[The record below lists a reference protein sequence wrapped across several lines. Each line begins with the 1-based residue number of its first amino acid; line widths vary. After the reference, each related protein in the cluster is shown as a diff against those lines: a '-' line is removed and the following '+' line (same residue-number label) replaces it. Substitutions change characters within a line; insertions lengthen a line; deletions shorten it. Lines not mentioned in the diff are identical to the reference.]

1 MDIKLKGVLNILL
14 KLKKSYKKIL
24 FILSILLLGF
34 FYTIFFI
41 KLFDTNYKAV
51 IHSSIFLVFTM
62 LIIFLIIILRN
73 EVTKYINKLQRSE
86 KKYKALFESTKEAIF
101 IHSIDDEGNLTKFK
115 DINKIGCKML
125 GVNKENLLKKTL
137 YDLIPEDD
145 YKYFTKDNCSFET
158 TINSMNGNFIPV
170 EISNYYF
177 EIDNKKMIQT
187 IIRDITQRKKRE
199 ERLIES
205 EKKHRY
211 LIENLP
217 DGLVIHDGEKIL
229 FTNDATAKVL
239 GLKSKD
245 FLIGKSV
252 YDYIKPKYHNII
264 NKRMDMTIKKGGETK
279 PLEEEVI
286 RSDGTTF
293 YGEISG
299 MPIKFDNKK
308 AALVIVRD
316 ITDRKQKE
324 KFKRQVKQKEK
335 LLKEIR
341 EYDEMKTEFF
351 ANISHELKTPL
362 NVILGTIQL
371 FDIYLN
377 NSEIKKDEKIEYRL
391 KIMKQNCYRLL
402 RLVNNLID
410 ITKIDSGYLNLKLE
424 SRDIVNLVE
433 EITLS
438 VAEYVENKG
447 IRLIFDTFIE
457 ERIILC
463 DPDKIER
470 IILNLLSNAVKF
482 TDEGGLIKVTV
493 YDKKESVTISVKDNG
508 VGIPEE
514 KLLEIFERFRQVDK
528 TLTRNHEGSGIGLS
542 LVKSLVNLHGGDIF
556 IKSESEIGSEF
567 IIDLP
572 AREYTENNNIIED
585 NKGGSNSLIER
596 INIEFSDIYA

>member
-1 MDIKLKGVLNILL
+1 MDIKLRGVLNILL
-14 KLKKSYKKIL
+14 KLKKSHKKIF

-34 FYTIFFI
+34 LYTIFFI
-41 KLFDTNYKAV
+41 KLFDTKYKAV
-51 IHSSIFLVFTM
+51 IHSSVFLVFTM
-62 LIIFLIIILRN
+62 FILLLIQ
-73 EVTKYINKLQRSE
+73 KYINKLQRSE
-86 KKYKALFESTKEAIF
+86 KKYKALFESTKEGIF
-101 IHSIDDEGNLTKFK
+101 IHSIDDKGDFTKFK
-115 DINKIGCKML
+115 DVNKIGCKML
-125 GVNKENLLKKTL
+125 GVDKEKILKKTL
-137 YDLIPEDD
+137 YDLIPKGD

-158 TINSMNGNFIPV
+158 TIKSKNGSIIPV

-177 EIDNKKMIQT
+177 KIDEKKMIQT
-187 IIRDITQRKKRE
+187 IIKDITQRKKRE
-199 ERLIES
+199 ERLKES

-217 DGLVIHDGEKIL
+217 DSLVIHDGEKIL
-229 FTNDATAKVL
+229 FTNDLTAKVL

-245 FLIGKSV
+245 LLIGKSV
-252 YDYIKPKYHNII
+252 YDYIKPKYHNLI
-264 NKRMDMTIKKGGETK
+264 NKRMDMTIKKDIKTK
-279 PLEEEVI
+279 PLEEEII

-299 MPIKFDNKK
+299 MPIEFDNKK

-341 EYDEMKTEFF
+341 KYDEMKTEFF

-371 FDIYLN
+371 FDMYLS
-377 NSEIKKDEKIEYRL
+377 NSELKKDGKIEYRL

-424 SRDIVNLVE
+424 RRDIVNLVE

-438 VAEYVENKG
+438 VAEYIENKG
-447 IRLIFDTFIE
+447 IKLIFDTFIE

-493 YDKKESVTISVKDNG
+493 YDEKESVTISVKDNG

-542 LVKSLVNLHGGDIF
+542 LVKSLVNMHGGDIY
-556 IKSESEIGSEF
+556 IKSECKIGSEF

-572 AREYTENNNIIED
+572 AREYTENDNMKED